1 MRDKDVDEILAPLLP
16 LTSRVIATSAP
27 TPRALPADELA
38 ARVRAAAERLGL
50 SASLSVEVDDDPLHA
65 VDRALASARLAC
77 VAGSI
82 FLVGRRARAPPGARR
97 RARPAAGMTIRTG
110 AVFALAVVL
119 ATAAAD
125 GQQLQPP
132 ASQQPAAPAPGG
144 APPAAR
150 SLRSPRASPAR

>member
-1 MRDKDVDEILAPLLP
+1 MRDKDVYEILAPLLP

-38 ARVRAAAERLGL
+38 ARVRTAAERLGL

-82 FLVGRRARAPPGARR
+82 FLVGPVRERLLARAAV
-97 RARPAAGMTIRTG
+97 PAP
-110 AVFALAVVL
+110 
-119 ATAAAD
+119 
-125 GQQLQPP
+125 PP
-132 ASQQPAAPAPGG
+132 A
-144 APPAAR
+144 
-150 SLRSPRASPAR
+150 